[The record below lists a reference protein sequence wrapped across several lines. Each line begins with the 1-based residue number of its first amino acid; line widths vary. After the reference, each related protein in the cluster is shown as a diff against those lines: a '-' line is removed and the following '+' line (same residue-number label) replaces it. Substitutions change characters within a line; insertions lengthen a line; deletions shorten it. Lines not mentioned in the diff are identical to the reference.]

1 MFLDID
7 LYAYVYCCKM
17 KIIRDYPYQIN
28 SRLDKLK
35 NIMTPVK
42 AFGEFKNE
50 YNLMQD
56 LLKKII
62 LYSKTLF
69 NNFLK

>member
-1 MFLDID
+1 
-7 LYAYVYCCKM
+7 
-17 KIIRDYPYQIN
+17 
-28 SRLDKLK
+28 
-35 NIMTPVK
+35 MTPVK

-69 NNFLK
+69 NNFLKQIIGDNWQIDTIVHELLDLIKFFDKLKLLWSMT